1 MRYILINMEAI
12 IVRPE
17 NKDELKALKDF
28 LKSMKMRFSSEDAE
42 IKRAVHNAEYTA
54 KLKRAQ
60 SDLEEGRFRTISL
73 DEIWK

>member
-1 MRYILINMEAI
+1 MEAI

-17 NKDELKALKDF
+17 TKDELKALKDF
-28 LKSMKMRFSSEDAE
+28 LKSMKMRFSNEDAE

-54 KLKRAQ
+54 KLKRGLA
-60 SDLEEGRFRTISL
+60 DAEAGRMHKIDL

>member
-1 MRYILINMEAI
+1 MEAI

-28 LKSMKMRFSSEDAE
+28 LKSMKMRFNNEDAE
-42 IKRAVHNAEYTA
+42 IKKAVHNAEYTA
-54 KLKRAQ
+54 QLKRGLA
-60 SDLEEGRFRTISL
+60 DADAGRLHKIDL